1 MDRSSDR
8 QPGWD
13 EASSRDFIDL
23 GRFFVPEREEQIAA
37 VLALIPDPGDG
48 LLVDLC
54 CGEGLLSRALL
65 ERFPRARVLALDL
78 SPAMLAQAR
87 ITCADGSGGEDR
99 FETRAFD
106 LADRSWRFR
115 DQFPEPVRAFVS
127 SLAIH
132 HLDGPAKR
140 QLYRDLAA
148 ALAPGGA
155 LVIADLV
162 QPATPAAL
170 ALAAK
175 GWDDAVRR
183 RSLELS
189 GGLGPY
195 ERFLD
200 LRWNLW
206 AGTEP
211 DPIDKPSTL
220 LDQLRWL
227 EEAGLAGVDVG
238 WLKAGHAVLGGT
250 LPDLGPDQRDRGP
263 VDPDLGPDERD
274 RGSKGSD
281 PGPG

>member
-1 MDRSSDR
+1 MDR

-13 EASSRDFIDL
+13 EANSRDFIDL

-37 VLALIPDPGDG
+37 VLGLIPDLGDG

-87 ITCADGSGGEDR
+87 ATCADHASR
-99 FETRAFD
+99 FDTRPFD

-115 DQFPEPVRAFVS
+115 DRFPGPVRAFVS

-132 HLDGPAKR
+132 HLDGDAKR
-140 QLYRDLAA
+140 RLYRDLAA

-155 LVIADLV
+155 LAIADLV
-162 QPATPAAL
+162 QPATPEAQ

-175 GWDDAVRR
+175 AWDAAVRR

-195 ERFLD
+195 EKFREMS
-200 LRWNLW
+200 WNLW
-206 AGTEP
+206 AESEP
-211 DPIDKPSTL
+211 DPIDHPSTL

-227 EEAGLAGVDVG
+227 EEAGLKGVDVC
-238 WLKAGHAVLGGT
+238 WLKAGHAVFGGIR
-250 LPDLGPDQRDRGP
+250 P
-263 VDPDLGPDERD
+263 
-274 RGSKGSD
+274 
-281 PGPG
+281 

>member
-1 MDRSSDR
+1 MDREA
-8 QPGWD
+8 GWD
-13 EASSRDFIDL
+13 EANSREFIDL

-37 VLALIPDPGDG
+37 VLDLIPDPGDG

-54 CGEGLLSRALL
+54 CGEGLLSRTLL

-78 SPAMLAQAR
+78 SPTMLAQAR
-87 ITCADGSGGEDR
+87 ATCADHSGR
-99 FETRAFD
+99 FDTRPFD
-106 LADRSWRFR
+106 LADRSWRT
-115 DQFPEPVRAFVS
+115 FPEPVRAFVS

-132 HLDGPAKR
+132 HLDGEGKR

-162 QPATPAAL
+162 QPATPASQ

-175 GWDDAVRR
+175 AWDDAVRR

-195 ERFLD
+195 KKFIEMS
-200 LRWNLW
+200 WNLW
-206 AGTEP
+206 AEAEP

-227 EEAGLAGVDVG
+227 EEAGLGGVDVC
-238 WLKAGHAVLGGT
+238 WLKAGHAVFGGMR
-250 LPDLGPDQRDRGP
+250 P
-263 VDPDLGPDERD
+263 
-274 RGSKGSD
+274 
-281 PGPG
+281 

>member
-1 MDRSSDR
+1 MDR

-13 EASSRDFIDL
+13 ETDSRDFIDL
-23 GRFFVPEREEQIAA
+23 GRFFVPEREEQTAA
-37 VLALIPDPGDG
+37 VLDLIPDPGDG

-78 SPAMLAQAR
+78 SPAMLAQTRA
-87 ITCADGSGGEDR
+87 TCAALSGETGGPGR
-99 FETRAFD
+99 FDTRPFD
-106 LADRSWRFR
+106 LADRSWRT
-115 DQFPEPVRAFVS
+115 FPEPVRAFVS

-132 HLDGPAKR
+132 HLDGMAKR
-140 QLYRDLAA
+140 QLFQDLAA

-162 QPATPAAL
+162 LPATPAAH

-175 GWDDAVRR
+175 AWDDAVRR

-195 ERFLD
+195 EKFRD
-200 LRWNLW
+200 ERWNLW
-206 AGTEP
+206 ADPEP
-211 DPIDKPSTL
+211 DPIDQPSPL

-227 EEAGLAGVDVG
+227 EEAGITGVDVC
-238 WLKAGHAVLGGT
+238 WMKAGHAVFGG
-250 LPDLGPDQRDRGP
+250 
-263 VDPDLGPDERD
+263 V
-274 RGSKGSD
+274 S
-281 PGPG
+281 PGP

>member
-1 MDRSSDR
+1 MDR

-13 EASSRDFIDL
+13 ESNSRDFIDL
-23 GRFFVPEREEQIAA
+23 GRFFVPEREEQIEA

-87 ITCADGSGGEDR
+87 VTCANCSDGADR
-99 FETRAFD
+99 FETRPFD

-115 DQFPEPVRAFVS
+115 DQFSEPVRAFVS

-132 HLDGPAKR
+132 HLDGPGKR

-162 QPATPAAL
+162 LPATPAAQ

-175 GWDDAVRR
+175 AWDDAVRH

-195 ERFLD
+195 EKFLEMQ
-200 LRWNLW
+200 WNLW
-206 AGTEP
+206 ADPKP

-220 LDQLRWL
+220 FDQLRWL
-227 EEAGLAGVDVG
+227 EEAGLNGVDVC
-238 WLKAGHAVLGGT
+238 WLKAGHAVFGG
-250 LPDLGPDQRDRGP
+250 RR
-263 VDPDLGPDERD
+263 
-274 RGSKGSD
+274 
-281 PGPG
+281 

>member
-1 MDRSSDR
+1 MDREA
-8 QPGWD
+8 GWD
-13 EASSRDFIDL
+13 EANSREFIDL

-37 VLALIPDPGDG
+37 ALGLIPDPGDG

-54 CGEGLLSRALL
+54 CGEGLLSRTLL

-78 SPAMLAQAR
+78 SPTMLAQAR
-87 ITCADGSGGEDR
+87 ATCADHSGR
-99 FETRAFD
+99 FDTRPFD
-106 LADRSWRFR
+106 LADRSWRT
-115 DQFPEPVRAFVS
+115 FPEPVRAFVS

-132 HLDGPAKR
+132 HLDGEGKR

-162 QPATPAAL
+162 QPATPASQ

-175 GWDDAVRR
+175 AWDDAVRR

-195 ERFLD
+195 KKFIEMS
-200 LRWNLW
+200 WNLW
-206 AGTEP
+206 AEAEP

-227 EEAGLAGVDVG
+227 EEAGLGGVDVC
-238 WLKAGHAVLGGT
+238 WLKAGHAVFGGMR
-250 LPDLGPDQRDRGP
+250 P
-263 VDPDLGPDERD
+263 
-274 RGSKGSD
+274 
-281 PGPG
+281 

>member
-1 MDRSSDR
+1 MDREA
-8 QPGWD
+8 GWD
-13 EASSRDFIDL
+13 EANSREFIDL

-37 VLALIPDPGDG
+37 ALGLIPDPGDG

-54 CGEGLLSRALL
+54 CGEGLLSRTLL

-78 SPAMLAQAR
+78 SPTMLAQAR
-87 ITCADGSGGEDR
+87 ATCADHSGR
-99 FETRAFD
+99 FDTRPFD
-106 LADRSWRFR
+106 LADRSWRT
-115 DQFPEPVRAFVS
+115 FPEPVRAFVS

-132 HLDGPAKR
+132 HLDGEGKR

-162 QPATPAAL
+162 QPATPASQ

-175 GWDDAVRR
+175 AWDDAVRR

-195 ERFLD
+195 KKFIEMS
-200 LRWNLW
+200 WNLW
-206 AGTEP
+206 AEAEP

-227 EEAGLAGVDVG
+227 EEAGLGGVDVC
-238 WLKAGHAVLGGT
+238 WLKAGHAVFGGT
-250 LPDLGPDQRDRGP
+250 RP
-263 VDPDLGPDERD
+263 
-274 RGSKGSD
+274 
-281 PGPG
+281 

>member
-1 MDRSSDR
+1 MDR

-37 VLALIPDPGDG
+37 VLGLIPDPGDG

-87 ITCADGSGGEDR
+87 ATCAAHASR
-99 FETRAFD
+99 FDTRPFD
-106 LADRSWRFR
+106 LGDRSWRA
-115 DQFPEPVRAFVS
+115 FPEPVRAFVS

-140 QLYRDLAA
+140 LLYGDLAA

-162 QPATPAAL
+162 QPATPAAQ

-175 GWDDAVRR
+175 AWDDAVRR

-189 GGLGPY
+189 GNLGPY
-195 ERFLD
+195 EKFREMS
-200 LRWNLW
+200 WNLW
-206 AGTEP
+206 AEPEP
-211 DPIDKPSTL
+211 DPIDHPSTL

-227 EEAGLAGVDVG
+227 EEAGLNGVDVC
-238 WLKAGHAVLGGT
+238 WLKAGHAVFGGVS
-250 LPDLGPDQRDRGP
+250 PH
-263 VDPDLGPDERD
+263 
-274 RGSKGSD
+274 
-281 PGPG
+281 PG

>member
-1 MDRSSDR
+1 MDRQS
-8 QPGWD
+8 GWD
-13 EASSRDFIDL
+13 ETSSRDFIDL

-37 VLALIPDPGDG
+37 VLDLIPDPGDG

-65 ERFPRARVLALDL
+65 ERFPRSRVLALDL

-87 ITCADGSGGEDR
+87 AACADCPGGADR
-99 FETRAFD
+99 FATRPFD
-106 LADRSWRFR
+106 LADRSWRTFS
-115 DQFPEPVRAFVS
+115 EPVRAFVS

-162 QPATPAAL
+162 LPATPAAQ

-175 GWDDAVRR
+175 AWDDAVRR

-200 LRWNLW
+200 MRWNLW
-206 AGTEP
+206 AETEP
-211 DPIDKPSTL
+211 DPIDQPSTL

-227 EEAGLAGVDVG
+227 EEAGLNHVDVC
-238 WLKAGHAVLGGT
+238 WMKAGHAVFGGR
-250 LPDLGPDQRDRGP
+250 L
-263 VDPDLGPDERD
+263 
-274 RGSKGSD
+274 
-281 PGPG
+281 

>member
-1 MDRSSDR
+1 MDRQS
-8 QPGWD
+8 GWD
-13 EASSRDFIDL
+13 EANSNDFIDL

-37 VLALIPDPGDG
+37 VLGLIPDPGDG

-65 ERFPRARVLALDL
+65 ERFPRARVLAMDL
-78 SPAMLAQAR
+78 SPTMLAKAR
-87 ITCADGSGGEDR
+87 ATCAAISGGAGR
-99 FETRAFD
+99 FDTRLFD
-106 LADRSWRFR
+106 LADRSWRT
-115 DQFPEPVRAFVS
+115 FPEPVRAFVS

-132 HLDGPAKR
+132 HLDGEGKS

-162 QPATPAAL
+162 QPSTPASQ

-175 GWDDAVRR
+175 AWDDAVRR
-183 RSLELS
+183 RSLDLT

-206 AGTEP
+206 AETEP
-211 DPIDKPSTL
+211 DPIDHPSPL

-227 EEAGLAGVDVG
+227 EEAGLNGVDVA
-238 WLKAGHAVLGGT
+238 WLKAGHAVFGGYGRSRDSC
-250 LPDLGPDQRDRGP
+250 PLGP
-263 VDPDLGPDERD
+263 
-274 RGSKGSD
+274 
-281 PGPG
+281 